1 MMGDK
6 NMKKL
11 ILIPFLIL
19 CLFFINSY
27 SMAQSETYDAEIRQ
41 GIAKDVMNRLIA
53 FVESPDNDFVV
64 PYSDSHYKPLMDKM
78 ASIVSKYNENVIFKE
93 KFKILAVDIQMAGN
107 KINGRVEWVF
117 VNLRFINENWLLRIR
132 VKSKEERDI

>member
-1 MMGDK
+1 
-6 NMKKL
+6 MKKL

-78 ASIVSKYNENVIFKE
+78 GSIVSKYNENVIFKE

>member
-117 VNLRFINENWLLRIR
+117 VNLRFINEDWLLRIR